1 MTIKL
6 AGYEFSGPFSS
17 TSSLE
22 DQGGVYAILTPTTS
36 SNQYKVLDVG
46 ESATVKTR
54 VENHD
59 RKLCWQRNA
68 NSGGVYYAV
77 YYTHGMQDTGRQAIE
92 QKIRAEYDPPCGK
105 R

>member
-1 MTIKL
+1 MTITL

-22 DQGGVYAILTPTTS
+22 DRGGVYAILTPTS

-59 RKLCWQRNA
+59 RKPCWQRNA
-68 NSGGVYYAV
+68 NTGGVYYAA
-77 YYTHGMQDTGRQAIE
+77 YYTPGMQDTDRQAIE
-92 QKIRAEYDPPCGK
+92 QKIREKYDPPCGK